1 MDAKEALSSLASAE
15 QNVSNP
21 ERWVSVVAG
30 ATIAGYG
37 LARRSISGLALAGL
51 GGALLWRGGTG
62 HCHVYGAFGISTHRD
77 DEEESHVSVPYGRG
91 IRVEK
96 SVTVASAPDQLY
108 PFWHNFENLPRFMRH
123 LQSVKVQ
130 DATRSHWVVKG
141 PAGIDAE
148 WDAEIINDV
157 PNELIGWRSVDG
169 SNVDNAGSV
178 HFTPTAHGTE
188 VKVVLRYDPPGG
200 AIGAAFAKLFGEDP
214 DHQVQEDL
222 RRFKMLVETG
232 ELATVEGQ
240 PSGAPRGAHR

>member
-1 MDAKEALSSLASAE
+1 MDAKTQ

-21 ERWVSVVAG
+21 ERWVSVIAG

-37 LARRSISGLALAGL
+37 LARRSLSGLALAGL

-62 HCHVYGAFGISTHRD
+62 CCPIYESLGVSTYRD
-77 DEEESHVSVPYGRG
+77 PDEESNVSVRYGRG

-96 SVTVASAPDQLY
+96 SVTVGTSPDQIY
-108 PFWHNFENLPRFMRH
+108 AFWKNFENLPRFMHH
-123 LQSVKVQ
+123 LQSVQVLDNK
-130 DATRSHWVVKG
+130 RSHWVVNG

-148 WDAEIINDV
+148 WDAEIINDI

-178 HFTPTAHGTE
+178 HFSPTPHGTE
-188 VKVVLRYDPPGG
+188 VKVLLRYDPPGG

-214 DHQVQEDL
+214 DRQVQEDL
-222 RRFKMLVETG
+222 RRFKMLLETG
-232 ELATVEGQ
+232 ELATTEGQ
-240 PSGAPRGAHR
+240 TSGAAR